1 MRQKDITRKLTA
13 CRFLATVE
21 RPFPKMSG
29 LPENCDYSARSSLSG
44 QSNVAVFY
52 FGGFFSHTSMLFP
65 CWVRFFCFCMLK
77 TNQMPNR
84 ARKTIPKQGSLPFS
98 PAVLHPNH
106 RVLNRRSV
114 CCLASL
120 RAVAMIPS
128 FRTCHLKKLGNVLN
142 VINERNHSKY

>member
-29 LPENCDYSARSSLSG
+29 LPENCDCSACSSLSG
-44 QSNVAVFY
+44 QSNVAVFC
-52 FGGFFSHTSMLFP
+52 FVFFPHTSMLFP
-65 CWVRFFCFCMLK
+65 CWVTFFCFCRLK

-84 ARKTIPKQGSLPFS
+84 ARKTIQKQGSLPFS
-98 PAVLHPNH
+98 PVALHPNH

-114 CCLASL
+114 RCLASL
-120 RAVAMIPS
+120 RAVAIIPS

-142 VINERNHSKY
+142 K